1 MGTSEP
7 AGSSRIN
14 VEAVKTMIQASLA
27 AKQQVL
33 ADEALLASIVEVS
46 FVIEKALRAGNK
58 VMLAGNGGSAADSQH
73 IAAEFVS
80 RFEFDRPGLASIA
93 LTTDT
98 SMLTAIGNDYGYERV
113 FERQIQANGQ
123 RGDVFIGISTSGN
136 SKNVLKAVE
145 ACKQKGIVTVALCGA
160 GGVLRTHCDHA
171 LAVPSTHTPRIQEN
185 HILIGHAICAM
196 VEEAIWGDD
205 YQPKGGT

>member
-1 MGTSEP
+1 MNIGMVRQMVQDS
-7 AGSSRIN
+7 I
-14 VEAVKTMIQASLA
+14 A
-27 AKQQVL
+27 AKQKVL

-46 FVIEKALRAGNK
+46 QVIEKAFRAGHK

-80 RFEFDRPGLASIA
+80 RFEFDRPGLPSIA

-113 FERQIQANGQ
+113 FERQVQANGQ
-123 RGDVFIGISTSGN
+123 AGDVFIGISTSGN
-136 SKNVLKAVE
+136 SRNVIRAVE
-145 ACKQKGIVTVALCGA
+145 ACKAKGITTVALCGA
-160 GGVLRTHCDHA
+160 GGVLKDLCDFA
-171 LAVPSTHTPRIQEN
+171 LPVPSSHTPRIQEN

-196 VEEAIWGDD
+196 VEDAIWGAE
-205 YQPKGGT
+205 YRPKAGT